1 MMARRKTMTAQE
13 LQDARKR
20 MGLTV
25 PQLARALGY
34 SQRTV
39 EGWLSG
45 EREIRIAIAAAVRS
59 MEGK

>member
-20 MGLTV
+20 MGMTV

-59 MEGK
+59 MEK